1 MNQRNKGVIP
11 MESSS
16 SEHPILSLP
25 QKTPRGWYIVHQPD
39 YKTPNVFNLHERGMF
54 TARPLIRGEYGARI
68 LTDENLQIAVQYM
81 YLTEESLEDR
91 ESGIRFSWINKH
103 GLVSLTRTLLPKKA
117 ELKRIALETKV
128 EEEIHRVAREWAS
141 SFSSG
146 AAKAD
151 TEEVTRALNA
161 AVERGKDLC
170 RQWLLRSN
178 RLWIEPLLPRMIQNF
193 KRGLHERVGD
203 TLFKDYLQR
212 GGEETEAE
220 LIRKINLFVRLYES
234 DGLVKPNGAAW
245 QSEDEL
251 WDCWIAFA
259 GSESE
264 GKRICETIK
273 QVLLPLKEDIESEL
287 SEAA

>member
-1 MNQRNKGVIP
+1 
-11 MESSS
+11 
-16 SEHPILSLP
+16 
-25 QKTPRGWYIVHQPD
+25 
-39 YKTPNVFNLHERGMF
+39 
-54 TARPLIRGEYGARI
+54 
-68 LTDENLQIAVQYM
+68 
-81 YLTEESLEDR
+81 
-91 ESGIRFSWINKH
+91 
-103 GLVSLTRTLLPKKA
+103 
-117 ELKRIALETKV
+117 
-128 EEEIHRVAREWAS
+128 
-141 SFSSG
+141 
-146 AAKAD
+146 
-151 TEEVTRALNA
+151 
-161 AVERGKDLC
+161 
-170 RQWLLRSN
+170 
-178 RLWIEPLLPRMIQNF
+178 
-193 KRGLHERVGD
+193 VGD